1 MTHPRVLLSIV
12 LAGPLALTA
21 AAAHGY
27 AGLLTAPGPA
37 LVEVGPAS
45 PGDLLER
52 CEFP

>member
-1 MTHPRVLLSIV
+1 MTHQRVLLSIV

-21 AAAHGY
+21 VAAHGY
-27 AGLLTAPGPA
+27 AGPLTVPGPA
-37 LVEVGPAS
+37 RVAVAPAS